1 MVDTLVNKFKDLIS
15 SFNSLDKKKRIII
28 VAAVVA
34 ILFITIASMVFFSGI
49 GAVDKNDDKSISV
62 NIPSGSGG
70 MTIIEILDEQGLI
83 KNKFCA
89 KIQMKIGGYK
99 SLQANTY
106 IFNKSMGLKEML
118 KAINTGDFN
127 YLSKESFTIIEGA
140 TVPDAAQA
148 IADKFG
154 FKKSDILSKWSNKAY
169 LKTLIDK
176 YWFLTD
182 EILDSRIMFP
192 LEGYLY
198 PETYIVTDE
207 KPSIESITEMILDK
221 TNIELNE
228 RKSKIDS
235 SGRTVHQFL
244 TLASIV
250 QNESLFAKDRPM
262 ITGVFI
268 NRLNKGMALQSD
280 ITVLYALQ
288 EKRVDVTYNDLKVN
302 SPYNT
307 YMYAGL
313 PVGPVANVPDFTMDD
328 VLNYE
333 KNDYYYFF
341 ATKEGKVIYNKT
353 LSEHEKTVQEN
364 LWY

>member
-1 MVDTLVNKFKDLIS
+1 MFES
-15 SFNSLDKKKRIII
+15 MDKKKKTLIIAAA
-28 VAAVVA
+28 AAVVI
-34 ILFITIASMVFFSGI
+34 ILIAVIIFFSGL

-62 NIPSGSGG
+62 NIPNGSGG
-70 MTIIEILDEQGLI
+70 MAIIEILDEHGLI
-83 KNKFCA
+83 KNKFFA
-89 KIQMKIGGYK
+89 KVQMKIGGYN

-106 IFNKSMGLKEML
+106 IFNKTMGLKEML

-140 TVPDAAQA
+140 TAPDAAA
-148 IADKFG
+148 VIAEKFG
-154 FKKSDILSKWSNKAY
+154 FKKSDILAKWDNTAY
-169 LKTLIDK
+169 LKTLISK

-198 PETYIVTDE
+198 PETYIVTDTN
-207 KPSIESITEMILDK
+207 PTIESITEMILDK

-228 RKSKIDS
+228 RKSKIDA

-244 TLASIV
+244 TLSSIV
-250 QNESLFAKDRPM
+250 QNESLYAADRPM
-262 ITGVFI
+262 IAGVFI

-288 EKRVDVTYNDLKVN
+288 EKRVNVTLNDLKVN

-307 YMYAGL
+307 YKYAGL
-313 PVGPVANVPDFTMDD
+313 PVGPVCNVPDFTMDD

-333 KNDYYYFF
+333 KSDYLYFF
-341 ATKEGKVIYNKT
+341 ATKDGKVIYNKT
-353 LSEHEKTVQEN
+353 LAAHEKTVQEN
-364 LWY
+364 IWY

>member
-1 MVDTLVNKFKDLIS
+1 MFESLVNNIK
-15 SFNSLDKKKRIII
+15 SLDKKKKIVIIAA
-28 VAAVVA
+28 VAAVLLIV
-34 ILFITIASMVFFSGI
+34 IAFSVFFSGM

-62 NIPSGSGG
+62 NIPNGSGG
-70 MTIIEILDEQGLI
+70 MTIIEILDEHGLI
-83 KNKFCA
+83 KNKFIA
-89 KIQMKIGGYK
+89 KVQMKIGGYD

-140 TVPDAAQA
+140 TIPDAAEA
-148 IADKFG
+148 IAQKFG
-154 FKKSDILSKWSNKAY
+154 LKKSDILAKWNNKAY

-176 YWFLTD
+176 YWFLTN

-198 PETYIVTDE
+198 PETYIVTDD

-228 RKSKIDS
+228 RKSQIDAS
-235 SGRTVHQFL
+235 CRTVHQFL
-244 TLASIV
+244 TLSSIV
-250 QNESLFAKDRPM
+250 QNESLYAKDRPM
-262 ITGVFI
+262 IAGVFI
-268 NRLNKGMALQSD
+268 NRLKKGMPLQSD

-288 EKRVDVTYNDLKVN
+288 EKRVNVTYKDLEVN

-307 YMYAGL
+307 YKYAGL
-313 PVGPVANVPDFTMDD
+313 PVGPVCSIPDFTMDD
-328 VLNYE
+328 VLNY
-333 KNDYYYFF
+333 KSSDYLYFF
-341 ATKEGKVIYNKT
+341 ATKDGEVIYNKT
-353 LSEHEKTVQEN
+353 LAQHEKTVQEN